1 MFSVLSYLLIQDL
14 EGSKVQSAKCEQS
27 LTPLGSGSFL
37 QTAAANRIGSE
48 GWKHN
53 KIQQPDGQFRVLETG

>member
-37 QTAAANRIGSE
+37 QTAAANRIGSDRR
-48 GWKHN
+48 GGSITKYN
-53 KIQQPDGQFRVLETG
+53 SLMDNLES